1 MITLLT
7 SLYETS
13 KLLWLSLIV
22 RGDEN
27 WSTYVLD
34 SVFVTSAL
42 MVRELVTSATS
53 GMPTWTLSVDSM
65 PIVAAPREIVNKVV
79 MRV

>member
-53 GMPTWTLSVDSM
+53 GMPTWTLRVDSM
-65 PIVAAPREIVNKVV
+65 PIVAAPREIVNKVI